1 MQPLA
6 DCVIVPCSVL
16 RYLPAAANLVQDS
29 GLLGPAK
36 TEKKQRPQ
44 IGPKASYP
52 ILSLSTAHC
61 SSPMLHVCRL
71 GRAIA
76 LDKLIQEAALMAL
89 QALNLKRLQ
98 ETPKNSNKQTATNSK
113 KQEETATNSSKP
125 QRPVAEKAEQQR
137 LVKVNC
143 KRAKPNSA
151 K

>member
-1 MQPLA
+1 
-6 DCVIVPCSVL
+6 
-16 RYLPAAANLVQDS
+16 
-29 GLLGPAK
+29 
-36 TEKKQRPQ
+36 
-44 IGPKASYP
+44 
-52 ILSLSTAHC
+52 
-61 SSPMLHVCRL
+61 MLHVCRL

-113 KQEETATNSSKP
+113 KQEETATNTSKP
-125 QRPVAEKAEQQR
+125 QRTVAEKAEQQKR